1 MSERHPVIAVTGSSG
16 AGTST
21 FTQAFERVS
30 HQLGINM
37 AFVEGDAFHAYDRD
51 QMAAAVSRARIRGEN
66 FSHFGPQANLL
77 DKLEA
82 LFASYGRDGSGQ
94 IRHYLHTDSDAISA
108 GQAVG
113 TFTPWEP
120 LPPDTDMLVYEGLHG
135 GVVTKELDIAQHV
148 DLLIGVAPIV
158 NLEWIQKIRRD
169 TGERG
174 HDPEEV
180 TRTILRRMPDYV
192 HYISPQFS
200 RTDINFQRVPLVDV
214 ANPFM
219 TPEIPSSEES
229 VIVVRFAP
237 QGRARADFSD
247 WLSRIPGAFMS
258 RADTIVVPG
267 PQQPLAIELIL
278 RPAVEQLAA
287 RRARILGAASWNI
300 VD

>member
-1 MSERHPVIAVTGSSG
+1 MSERYPVIAVTGSSG

-21 FTQAFERVS
+21 FMQVFERVA
-30 HQLGINM
+30 HQLDLRL
-37 AFVEGDAFHAYDRD
+37 AFVEGDAFHAYDRE
-51 QMAAAVSRARIRGEN
+51 QMQAAVSRATIRGEN

-94 IRHYLHTDSDAISA
+94 VRHYLHTDSEAIEA
-108 GQAVG
+108 GQPVG

-135 GVVTKELDIAQHV
+135 GVVTKELDIARHV

-192 HYISPQFS
+192 NYISPQFS

-219 TPEIPSSEES
+219 TPEIPRAGILGE
-229 VIVVRFAP
+229 AHDHDALL
-237 QGRARADFSD
+237 RARADFSD

-287 RRARILGAASWNI
+287 RRQRALGASTWTIA
-300 VD
+300 D

>member
-1 MSERHPVIAVTGSSG
+1 MIAVTGSSG

-21 FTQAFERVS
+21 FMQVFERVARA
-30 HQLGINM
+30 LDLRP
-37 AFVEGDAFHAYDRD
+37 AFVEGDAFHAYDRE
-51 QMAAAVSRARIRGEN
+51 QMQAAVSRARIRGEN

-82 LFASYGRDGSGQ
+82 LFASYGRDGSGMV
-94 IRHYLHTDSDAISA
+94 RHYLHTDAEAISA
-108 GQAVG
+108 GQPVG

-135 GVVTKELDIAQHV
+135 GVVTNELDIASHV

-158 NLEWIQKIRRD
+158 NLEWIQKICRD

-174 HDPEEV
+174 QDAESV

-214 ANPFM
+214 ANPFVA
-219 TPEIPSSEES
+219 TEIPRAEES
-229 VIVVRFAP
+229 VVVVRFAP
-237 QGRARADFSD
+237 NSRTRAQFSD
-247 WLSRIPGAFMS
+247 WLSQIPGAFMT
-258 RADTIVVPG
+258 RADTIVIPG
-267 PQQPLAIELIL
+267 PQQPLAVELIL
-278 RPAVEQLAA
+278 RPAVERLAA
-287 RRARILGAASWNI
+287 RRARALGVNSWNTA
-300 VD
+300 D